1 LSREH
6 YAWGSLRRTGRQL
19 GVAAVVSSVGFVV
32 IVVIVVSLLIF
43 GAGE

>member
-1 LSREH
+1 MSRDH

-19 GVAAVVSSVGFVV
+19 VFLAALSGVGLVLLVVLLVV
-32 IVVIVVSLLIF
+32 F

>member
-6 YAWGSLRRTGRQL
+6 YAWGSLRRTRRQL
-19 GVAAVVSSVGFVV
+19 GFAAAAVGVGFVV
-32 IVVIVVSLLIF
+32 IVVSLLVL